1 LILNRRLVEFLKP
14 ILKPGGK
21 YPMNIV
27 SEKDRKDVPM
37 KKQIALFT
45 HYAQKINRQH
55 IQLVL
60 TLIALA
66 MLVIGVGAP
75 TEGGTGPN

>member
-1 LILNRRLVEFLKP
+1 
-14 ILKPGGK
+14 
-21 YPMNIV
+21 MN
-27 SEKDRKDVPM
+27 
-37 KKQIALFT
+37 KQVALFT

-75 TEGGTGPN
+75 TEGGGTGPS